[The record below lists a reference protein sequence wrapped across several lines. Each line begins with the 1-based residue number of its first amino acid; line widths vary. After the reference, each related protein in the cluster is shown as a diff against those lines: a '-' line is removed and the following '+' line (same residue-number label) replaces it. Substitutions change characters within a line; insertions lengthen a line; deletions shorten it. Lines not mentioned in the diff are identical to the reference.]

1 VYLSICIFKKFRYFG
16 QRDLKPVRHF
26 SSIALSFLILL
37 NVLGYYGIF
46 VGLGYKNT
54 QEVTRQLDSDRYDES
69 NTVLIKV
76 PLSIPY
82 AVNTEYERVDGEFN
96 HEGQVY
102 RLVKQKLVNDTLFVV
117 CLKDEKGTAI
127 NRALT
132 DYVKT
137 FSDKPADS
145 KSNQKDQ
152 FSFVKEYVLRGVAD
166 TMSGTYSW
174 ERDLLASGNN
184 VVFIDSFSASIVHP
198 PERA

>member
-1 VYLSICIFKKFRYFG
+1 V
-16 QRDLKPVRHF
+16 
-26 SSIALSFLILL
+26 LSFLILL

-46 VGLGYKNT
+46 VGLGYRNS
-54 QEVTRQLDSDRYDES
+54 QEVTRQIDSDRYSES

-82 AVNTEYERVDGEFN
+82 AANTEYERVDGEFS

-137 FSDKPADS
+137 FSDKPVDS

-152 FSFVKEYVLRGVAD
+152 FSFVKEYVVRDVA
-166 TMSGTYSW
+166 GTVIGASFW
-174 ERDLLASGNN
+174 ERDLIASRLDA
-184 VVFIDSFSASIVHP
+184 VFIDSFSASVIHP